1 MASFKENPSDVIALQ
16 KATLKKVVKTSESPT
31 SLSSPNSPKTM
42 PKNLNQDSTDVLA
55 NKKAALKKVG
65 LKKSETSTLSNP
77 NLLKPMPKNQQ
88 ADFANAKNRLK
99 KVRIYKRYKME
110 LYNQLY

>member
-1 MASFKENPSDVIALQ
+1 
-16 KATLKKVVKTSESPT
+16 
-31 SLSSPNSPKTM
+31 M

-55 NKKAALKKVG
+55 NKKATLKKVG

-99 KVRIYKRYKME
+99 KVRICIKHTKLNYITNSIE
-110 LYNQLY
+110 LCNLLYVC